1 MDMKK
6 KLLLSMILLALCL
19 IQASADT
26 YYFKIRLSDEK
37 GNPGGWSSYIV
48 VAGEPNG
55 TDGKGNTI
63 YKYPNG
69 LRTLLNGD
77 PVKDEGDGQGHN
89 IKEYRLPKTDGKV
102 DLDRIYG
109 IVFANGKG
117 RDNNSTEENILEG
130 YEFDAWT
137 TIREHIKYLEL
148 REYKCNTYNNSGYF
162 INMHNVEELELPK
175 DGMTVGD
182 GDKDGELY
190 FANADKLKKKYIYS
204 TIGENDKVDIT
215 DNETDKVVAAIPLL
229 NRVGKEMFSNC
240 FNLSTNYIN
249 RLIRNVTEIKYRA
262 FYAGDEH
269 RGEFSNDEDNKM
281 AIEIPTSETEVT
293 KVTKIGD
300 QAFYNRQKVTG
311 LNINGNGCLEIG
323 SEAFRGCD
331 ELHDLSLNN
340 AKITSLG
347 TGVFG
352 DCRSMTSK
360 FVNDVLTNYAEYGE
374 IKKIPAYLFFW
385 LQRTR
390 WT

>member
-19 IQASADT
+19 IQASADD
-26 YYFKIRLSDEK
+26 YYFKIQLSDEK

-48 VAGEPNG
+48 VAAEPNG

-117 RDNNSTEENILEG
+117 RGKGTQEKILEG
-130 YEFDAWT
+130 DEYKAWE
-137 TIREHIKYLEL
+137 TIRPHIKYLEL
-148 REYKCNTYNNSGYF
+148 REYKCDTYNNSGYF
-162 INMHNVEELELPK
+162 MDMHKVEALELPK
-175 DGMTVGD
+175 DGMKVGD

-190 FANADKLKKKYIYS
+190 FANADKLKYIYIYS
-204 TIGENDKVDIT
+204 KKGKNEKVEITDDIT
-215 DNETDKVVAAIPLL
+215 DEEVAAKTLL

-240 FNLSTNYIN
+240 YSLSTKYIN

-269 RGEFSNDEDNKM
+269 RGDFSDEVADHNM
-281 AIEIPTSETEVT
+281 AIEIPSS
-293 KVTKIGD
+293 VTKIGS
-300 QAFYNRQKVTG
+300 QAFYNRLKVTG
-311 LNINGNGCLEIG
+311 LNIHGNVGCLEIG
-323 SEAFRGCD
+323 SEAFGQCD
-331 ELHDLSLNN
+331 EL
-340 AKITSLG
+340 AKITLDNLTQEKKEGHLQKRVDSIAPSKQQ
-347 TGVFG
+347 GV
-352 DCRSMTSK
+352 R
-360 FVNDVLTNYAEYGE
+360 L
-374 IKKIPAYLFFW
+374 
-385 LQRTR
+385 
-390 WT
+390 